1 MSTCSKVILLGRGL
15 ARAEPP
21 GTRLT
26 RVRFVSRPQG
36 NHRSPCQERR
46 RFGDASLHN
55 PEDLLVFA
63 LSSCHCLSYL
73 ALAARARLVVLGYE
87 DLTSGVMTLVEGK
100 IRFREVTIRPRVWVA
115 PGFGPRVRQAIAR
128 EGPQ

>member
-1 MSTCSKVILLGRGL
+1 MSGAAAFR
-15 ARAEPP
+15 
-21 GTRLT
+21 
-26 RVRFVSRPQG
+26 
-36 NHRSPCQERR
+36 
-46 RFGDASLHN
+46 GDASLHN

-87 DLTSGVMTLVEGK
+87 DQTSGVMTLVEGK

-115 PGFGPRVRQAIAR
+115 PGSDLEFAKQLHEKAHSECFIANSVNFPVANEPVILVR
-128 EGPQ
+128 E